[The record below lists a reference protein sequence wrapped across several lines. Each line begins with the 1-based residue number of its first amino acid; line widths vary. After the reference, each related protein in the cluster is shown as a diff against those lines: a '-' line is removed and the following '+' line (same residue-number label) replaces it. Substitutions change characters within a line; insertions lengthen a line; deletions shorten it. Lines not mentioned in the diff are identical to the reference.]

1 MLTKF
6 YMKQKIEKQI
16 ECNCKGST
24 KSRAASLSLNST
36 STLLEPDLKFSHS
49 YKWRKGNKMPSTF
62 TDSQKEHMIHIISR
76 LFKTVCEELH
86 FLLVPTRGL
95 PLTSDSCNR
104 RNMVIAFFDLP
115 KMLMK
120 TRFTTI

>member
-36 STLLEPDLKFSHS
+36 STLLELKFSHS
-49 YKWRKGNKMPSTF
+49 YKWRKGNKMPFAF

-95 PLTSDSCNR
+95 PLTSDSCNY
-104 RNMVIAFFDLP
+104 RNRVIAFLDLP

>member
-6 YMKQKIEKQI
+6 YMKQKIEKQTK
-16 ECNCKGST
+16 CNCKGST

-36 STLLEPDLKFSHS
+36 STLLELKFSHS
-49 YKWRKGNKMPSTF
+49 YKWRKGNKMPFAF

-95 PLTSDSCNR
+95 PLTSDSCNY
-104 RNMVIAFFDLP
+104 RNRVIAFLDLP

-120 TRFTTI
+120 TRFATI